1 MGTPICRG
9 CRPTA
14 PGRIAVIIMTKVADP
29 NPLPTDPA
37 VEDSETIEVALERVV
52 GSTMEQIVKLAC
64 QAIDGCTM
72 AGITL
77 LDAAG
82 PHTLA
87 ATGDDA
93 RRVDAYQYEIGS
105 GPCLDA
111 YRNRVVFR
119 VDSTATDTRWSEFLR
134 AARAEGVGSIL
145 SFPLVVR
152 QDGLGALNLYA
163 DEEHAFGAAEERT
176 GLAFASHASITLS
189 HAQGYWRQGHARQH
203 LEIALTTRGIID
215 QAKGVLMA
223 RTGRSAD
230 EAFESLRRASQRTN
244 RKVSDLALE
253 IIDSTQRDRPPR
265 TE

>member
-1 MGTPICRG
+1 MTRTAE
-9 CRPTA
+9 PT
-14 PGRIAVIIMTKVADP
+14 
-29 NPLPTDPA
+29 PLPAETT

-52 GSTMEQIVKLAC
+52 ASTMEQIVKLAC
-64 QAIDGCTM
+64 QAIDGCSM

-77 LDAAG
+77 LDATG

-134 AARAEGVGSIL
+134 AARAEGIGSIL

-163 DEEHAFGAAEERT
+163 EAEQAFGPSEERT
-176 GLAFASHASITLS
+176 GLAFATHASITLS
-189 HAQGYWRQGHARQH
+189 HAQGYWRQEQARQH
-203 LEIALTTRGIID
+203 LEIALTTRGVID

-244 RKVSDLALE
+244 RKVSDLAQE
-253 IIDSTQRDRPPR
+253 IIDSTQEGTPPR